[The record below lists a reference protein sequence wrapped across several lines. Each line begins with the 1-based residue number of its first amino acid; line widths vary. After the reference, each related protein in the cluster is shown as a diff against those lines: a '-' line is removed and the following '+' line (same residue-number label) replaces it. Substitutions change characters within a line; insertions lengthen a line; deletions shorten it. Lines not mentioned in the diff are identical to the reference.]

1 MSLRLVVM
9 GTAAFTVPSLELL
22 ARGPHRV
29 VAVYTQPPR
38 PAGRGHRERR
48 TPVHEAAL
56 RLGLPVQTPPTLRTP
71 ESQALLSALDADLA
85 VVGAYGLI
93 LPRPILDAPRLGCI
107 NLHASLLPR
116 WRGAAPIQRAILAGD
131 RESGLSIFQMEEGLD
146 TGPVLAMRSLP
157 IGPRT
162 TADELHDGLAALAV
176 AMLPEV
182 LAGIAAGTLTATPQP
197 TEGATYATKI
207 RKEEGQLDFS
217 RSAAELDRQIRGL
230 SPAPGC
236 FCSIDGERLLILEA
250 LPIEGTGLP
259 GTMLELPL
267 TIACGAGALQVLRVQ
282 RAGRKPMTA
291 AELQRGF
298 PIPVGKR
305 LT

>member
-1 MSLRLVVM
+1 M
-9 GTAAFTVPSLELL
+9 
-22 ARGPHRV
+22 
-29 VAVYTQPPR
+29 
-38 PAGRGHRERR
+38 RERR

-176 AMLPEV
+176 AMLPDGAGRDRGGHAHRDAAADRGGHLRHEDPQGRGPARLLAPGGRARPTDTRPVASARV
-182 LAGIAAGTLTATPQP
+182 LL
-197 TEGATYATKI
+197 
-207 RKEEGQLDFS
+207 
-217 RSAAELDRQIRGL
+217 LDRRRAPSHPRG
-230 SPAPGC
+230 PAHRR
-236 FCSIDGERLLILEA
+236 DGACPARS
-250 LPIEGTGLP
+250 
-259 GTMLELPL
+259 LELPL

-305 LT
+305 LA